1 MIVKVQVSMF
11 TSAEEQTVLV
21 YNKDKS
27 VMFQGEATPKVLK
40 MMAGRFKAFF
50 KARMRGKEIDII
62 KPAKWQDW

>member
-11 TSAEEQTVLV
+11 TSADNQRVLV

-27 VMFQGEATPKVLK
+27 VMFEGRATKKVIS
-40 MMAGRFKAFF
+40 MMSGRFKAFF
-50 KARMRGKEIDII
+50 KARVKDNNVELI